1 MFAGLGEA
9 AYSRERGSLRLELIQ
24 EGDSRTMGTQECFLE
39 RWDQR
44 GMSPL
49 PSL

>member
-9 AYSRERGSLRLELIQ
+9 AYSRQSGSLRLELVQ
-24 EGDSRTMGTQECFLE
+24 EGGSCTMGTQECFLE